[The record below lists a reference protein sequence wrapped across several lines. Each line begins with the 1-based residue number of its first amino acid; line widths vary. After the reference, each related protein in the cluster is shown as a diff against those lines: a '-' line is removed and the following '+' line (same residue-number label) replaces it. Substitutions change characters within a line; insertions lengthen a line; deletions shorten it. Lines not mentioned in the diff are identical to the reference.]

1 MRKNVKKQLA
11 LRVLSTAALV
21 AMVSSIATA
30 AFADTYDLNTGSV
43 TVETRANGITYVT
56 QKDDNQADG
65 YARNENDDILHDYQD
80 KTGVTITSD
89 GRQTSNTITVET
101 AKDQTTDVTLEDV
114 FINRE
119 GARNSDSEAA
129 LTVKGDGDTNIELN
143 GNNTLSSTGGHAGLE
158 KTDAECAGTLTITD
172 DKNDGKN
179 GGSDKKKDEYGYSTG
194 GDTGTLA
201 VIGGGEGGAGIGG
214 QGTNNYWDSSSD
226 PGAQNI
232 HSTSNI
238 TITGGSIRAG
248 KTPTGCDRDYHWA
261 TGAGI
266 GSGNADYSKNAGN
279 GTDITITG
287 NADVVA
293 TGGRYSA
300 GIGGGYNGNGSDI
313 IISGNAKVVASGSV
327 SGGAGIGGGD
337 CGTGS
342 VFITDNADVTAY
354 GGNQGAG
361 IGGGLYRGGSVEIS
375 GNAKVT
381 AVGANGS
388 AGIGSGYNYG
398 SSDLDTNVTISENAN
413 VTAVGSYGGAAIG
426 TGYRHKNG
434 KTTINITGG
443 TVTAIS
449 GKNAITYD
457 GEEVLPSAIGGGS
470 TGRAQDV
477 TVTINGTTGNT
488 TINAS
493 CSGNVESAI
502 SKGNGTTDIIG
513 YDEDGKS
520 PFGEDGSVIVR
531 MYNHGSYTMGH
542 GSFGEYEGD
551 LTGYNLGTLYQTV
564 HNRKY
569 MEEHP
574 EEIVDINK
582 LKDEDLHD
590 WKLNPEGKYKEPTL
604 EEDGYADC
612 ICSIDKCGQTKRV
625 PLPKLTPEPSEP
637 DVPGGNTPDTPKQP
651 DGTTPAPV
659 TPDAP
664 VQDSTAPADTLTA
677 DTTADAAVVPADAQ
691 NVVQDAKPEAAAAS
705 TAASTAAVAALP
717 QTGANWLAVVGTALS
732 GLFLL
737 AAGFVLDRKGRRMN

>member
-56 QKDDNQADG
+56 QKDDKQADG
-65 YARNENDDILHDYQD
+65 YARNDKDGILHDYQD

-143 GNNTLSSTGGHAGLE
+143 GNNTLSSTGAHAGLE
-158 KTDAECAGTLTITD
+158 KTDAECSGTLTITD
-172 DKNDGKN
+172 DKNDDD
-179 GGSDKKKDEYGYSTG
+179 GSDKKKDEYGYSTG

-201 VIGGGEGGAGIGG
+201 VIGGGQGGASIGG
-214 QGTNNYWDSSSD
+214 QGTNKYWDSSTD
-226 PGAQNI
+226 PGAPNI

-238 TITGGSIRAG
+238 TITGGSICAG
-248 KTPTGCDRDYHWA
+248 KTPTGCDSDYHWA

-266 GSGNADYSKNAGN
+266 GSGNADYSIKAGN

-293 TGGRYSA
+293 TGGRHSA

-337 CGTGS
+337 DGVGENIR
-342 VFITDNADVTAY
+342 ITDHADVTAY

-388 AGIGSGYNYG
+388 AGIGSGYSYG

-569 MEEHP
+569 MEENP
-574 EEIVDINK
+574 NIDTKK
-582 LKDEDLHD
+582 LEDEDLHD
-590 WKLNPEGKYKEPTL
+590 WKLVGKVVEPTL
-604 EEDGYADC
+604 EKDGYADY
-612 ICSIDKCGQTKRV
+612 ICSIDKCGQTKHV
-625 PLPKLTPEPSEP
+625 VLPKLTPEPSEP
-637 DVPGGNTPDTPKQP
+637 DVPGDNTPDTPNKPDTPKQP

-664 VQDSTAPADTLTA
+664 VQDSTAPADTLAA

-691 NVVQDAKPEAAAAS
+691 NVVQDAKPEAAAA
-705 TAASTAAVAALP
+705 AAVSAAVLP

-737 AAGFVLDRKGRRMN
+737 AAGFVLNRKNRRMN

>member
-30 AFADTYDLNTGSV
+30 AFAAEYNVKDGSV
-43 TVETRANGITYVT
+43 EIVAKDGVQSITQWVNKDIGIYV
-56 QKDDNQADG
+56 QDDNG
-65 YARNENDDILHDYQD
+65 EDIRDREDSDIVLTT
-80 KTGVTITSD
+80 KGETTSNTVTITAENKD
-89 GRQTSNTITVET
+89 DT
-101 AKDQTTDVTLEDV
+101 ANVTLEDV

-158 KTDAECAGTLTITD
+158 KTDAECSGTLTITD
-172 DKNDGKN
+172 DKNNDT
-179 GGSDKKKDEYGYSTG
+179 SDKRKDEDGYSTG
-194 GDTGTLA
+194 GDTGTLD

-226 PGAQNI
+226 PGAPNI

-590 WKLNPEGKYKEPTL
+590 WKLDPEGEYKEPTL

-612 ICSIDKCGQTKRV
+612 ICGIDKCGQTKRV
-625 PLPKLTPEPSEP
+625 PLPKLTPNPVNRTCRATIPRIRPTSR
-637 DVPGGNTPDTPKQP
+637 TPPN
-651 DGTTPAPV
+651 
-659 TPDAP
+659 
-664 VQDSTAPADTLTA
+664 SRTAPPRPL
-677 DTTADAAVVPADAQ
+677 
-691 NVVQDAKPEAAAAS
+691 
-705 TAASTAAVAALP
+705 
-717 QTGANWLAVVGTALS
+717 
-732 GLFLL
+732 
-737 AAGFVLDRKGRRMN
+737 

>member
-30 AFADTYDLNTGSV
+30 AFAAEYNVKDGSV
-43 TVETRANGITYVT
+43 EIVAKDGVQSITQWADKDEGTYVT
-56 QKDDNQADG
+56 DDKGAIKDREDSNI
-65 YARNENDDILHDYQD
+65 ILTTKNKDTG
-80 KTGVTITSD
+80 KTETTSNTVTITAEEKGD
-89 GRQTSNTITVET
+89 T
-101 AKDQTTDVTLEDV
+101 ANVTLKDV

-158 KTDAECAGTLTITD
+158 KTDAECSGTLTITD
-172 DKNDGKN
+172 DKNNDT
-179 GGSDKKKDEYGYSTG
+179 SDKRKDEDGYSTG
-194 GDTGTLA
+194 GDTGTLD

-531 MYNHGSYTMGH
+531 MYNHGSYTMGY

-569 MEEHP
+569 MDENP
-574 EEIVDINK
+574 NIDTSK

-590 WKLNPEGKYKEPTL
+590 WQLVGKVVEPTL
-604 EEDGYADC
+604 EEDGYVDC
-612 ICSIDKCGQTKRV
+612 ICGIDKCGQTKRV
-625 PLPKLTPEPSEP
+625 KLPKLTPEPSEP
-637 DVPGGNTPDTPKQP
+637 DVPGDNTPDTPNKPDTPKQP

-664 VQDSTAPADTLTA
+664 VQDSTAPADTLAA
-677 DTTADAAVVPADAQ
+677 DTTADAAVVPAAAQ
-691 NVVQDAKPEAAAAS
+691 NVVQDAKPEAAA
-705 TAASTAAVAALP
+705 TAAVSTAALP

-732 GLFLL
+732 GMFLL
-737 AAGFVLDRKGRRMN
+737 AAGFVLDRKNRRMN